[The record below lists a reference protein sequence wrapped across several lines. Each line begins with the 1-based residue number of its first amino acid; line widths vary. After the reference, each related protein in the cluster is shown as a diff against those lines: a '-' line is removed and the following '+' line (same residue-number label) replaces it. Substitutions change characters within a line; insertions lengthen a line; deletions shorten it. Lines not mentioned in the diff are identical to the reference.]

1 MIPEIININLLVIG
15 FMGGVF
21 RLAME
26 PKPPTPWEVVRYIAA
41 GGLAANFFVTF
52 SLLII
57 ATVPPILA
65 QIQIPEALVHA
76 TPWTV
81 AFWIGMGGLRI
92 GRWADRQL
100 ARWLKHIERM
110 KNE

>member
-1 MIPEIININLLVIG
+1 MPEIINLNLLIIG

-21 RLAME
+21 RLSME

-41 GGLAANFFVTF
+41 GGLAANFFVTL

-57 ATVPPILA
+57 TTVPHVLA
-65 QIQIPEALVHA
+65 QIQIPEAAMQAV
-76 TPWTV
+76 PWSI

-100 ARWLKHIERM
+100 ARWLKYIESM